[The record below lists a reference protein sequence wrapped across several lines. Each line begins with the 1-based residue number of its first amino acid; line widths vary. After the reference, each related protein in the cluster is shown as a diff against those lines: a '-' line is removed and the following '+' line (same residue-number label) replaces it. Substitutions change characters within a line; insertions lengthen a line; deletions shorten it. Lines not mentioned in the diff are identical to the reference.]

1 MDLEHFGTNCSNWV
15 AGKWARKCFQ
25 GLDNSCQVGIDYG
38 ADVMVS
44 MQQWLGESIYKLTG
58 TGFGTRF
65 PGVGTMPGEAMPFK
79 QISALGDDWL
89 QQLQGSSA
97 ASKNMTRQARVPFS
111 SDTT

>member
-1 MDLEHFGTNCSNWV
+1 MGPEMLPGSTCPL
-15 AGKWARKCFQ
+15 GP
-25 GLDNSCQVGIDYG
+25 SCQVGIDYG

-44 MQQWLGESIYKLTG
+44 MQQWLGDSIYKLTG

-79 QISALGDDWL
+79 QMSALGDDWL

-97 ASKNMTRQARVPFS
+97 AFS
-111 SDTT
+111 C